1 MKRLLFAMAFGFGL
15 AGPLQGQPVAPPLNP
30 SLDCPL
36 EGVSAEQ
43 RTLAAAASS
52 QQLTDAPTDGEQRG
66 RAALDAVLANLPRC
80 AESARWTENQRN
92 LAHQYV
98 LMRLAREDML
108 RRYAAQNVD
117 LGFID
122 QAVTATPAGSPPP
135 FDDLVARVRAQGVGE
150 DRPDS
155 AGDIVYIYMTLVY
168 HVAEIRAGFADPNF
182 QLR

>member
-1 MKRLLFAMAFGFGL
+1 MKRLLFAMTLGFGL
-15 AGPLQGQPVAPPLNP
+15 AARLQGQPAALPANP

-36 EGVSAEQ
+36 EGMSAEQ
-43 RTLAAAASS
+43 RTLAASASS
-52 QQLTDAPTDGEQRG
+52 QQLTDAPADGEQRG
-66 RAALDAVLANLPRC
+66 RAALAAVLANLPRC
-80 AESARWTENQRN
+80 AQSGRWTDNQRN

-122 QAVTATPAGSPPP
+122 QAVAATPAGSPPP
-135 FDDLVARVRAQGVGE
+135 FDALVARVRAQGVGD

-155 AGDIVYIYMTLVY
+155 AGDIVYIYVTLAY
-168 HVAEIRAGFADPNF
+168 HIAEIRAGFADPNF